1 MIMLFSMEGKFDSVI
16 QGQATTAAVDLD
28 TNTAGGTTK
37 ETHVSLTHTQMQEEN
52 KQDVNMLSLAGH

>member
-37 ETHVSLTHTQMQEEN
+37 ETHVSHTHTHSCRRKTSRM
-52 KQDVNMLSLAGH
+52 STCCH